1 MDVNTFLSH
10 RRSVATPSGEIAST
24 EFGEGPAVLFVHG
37 FGKSGVLWRH
47 VVEELSGTSRWCL
60 TLTDPD
66 GRAVGHA
73 CAGRRGPD
81 AGQPLITWVAGLR
94 DKLQF
99 LESRTCR
106 HGRQSPGYVW
116 PTPLRHL
123 IEVRQRTCA
132 APGCRRPAV
141 RCDIDHTIAFQSGG
155 PTCECN
161 GSPLCRRHHR
171 AKQTPGWQLTQARP
185 GEMTWRLPSGRSYLT
200 AGHPYPV

>member
-1 MDVNTFLSH
+1 MPLTALAGLTDAPGE
-10 RRSVATPSGEIAST
+10 VAGYGSADAASCRDLVART
-24 EFGEGPAVLFVHG
+24 G
-37 FGKSGVLWRH
+37 
-47 VVEELSGTSRWCL
+47 GTSRWCL
-60 TLTDPD
+60 TVTDPD

-94 DKLQF
+94 AKLQL
-99 LESRTCR
+99 LESTTCS
-106 HGRQSPGYVW
+106 HSRQSPGYAW
-116 PTPLRHL
+116 PMSLRHL

-141 RCDIDHTIAFQSGG
+141 TCDIDHTMPFESGG

-171 AKQTPGWQLTQARP
+171 CKQAPRWHLVQDEPGV
-185 GEMTWRLPSGRSYLT
+185 MTWRLPSGRTYITTGDSYW
-200 AGHPYPV
+200 